1 MKPESIIVPLDGTP
15 GALAAVPVAAALA
28 TMLDAALHVL
38 HVGQRV
44 LPSADRLREL
54 GLTPEMLE
62 GSVLDQRTGPPSEA
76 ILRFATERPEP
87 LIVICT
93 HTDVEK
99 QRGALGH
106 VAEAVLVDACC
117 PVILV
122 QPERGLR
129 RWTLRR
135 ILLPHDG
142 TPATAAAMDP
152 AGDLAELTGAEVLVL
167 HVAAPGA
174 PQPTEPGTLTV
185 PRYLDQ
191 PQHEWPAWAAEFIGR
206 MSALGHPPSEVR
218 FTLSMATGDPGVEI
232 VRAAR
237 ERGAD
242 LVVIAWHGVWEP
254 ERALT
259 MRRVI
264 LEVGCPILVVQTE
277 DRGTPAA

>member
-15 GALAAVPVAAALA
+15 AALAAVPIATALA
-28 TMLDAALHVL
+28 SMLDAALHVL
-38 HVGQRV
+38 HVGERV
-44 LPSADRLREL
+44 LPSAEMLRAL
-54 GLTPEMLE
+54 GLAPDELE
-62 GSVLDQRTGPPSEA
+62 GSVLDQRTGPPAEG
-76 ILRFATERPEP
+76 ILHFAAERPEP

-93 HTDVEK
+93 HTDMEK

-122 QPERGLR
+122 QPERGVR

-142 TPATAAAMDP
+142 TPATNAAMDP
-152 AGDLAELTGAEVLVL
+152 AGDFAELTGAEVLVL
-167 HVAAPGA
+167 YVAAPDT
-174 PQPTEPGTLTV
+174 PQPAEPGTFTV
-185 PRYLDQ
+185 PRYIDQ

-206 MSALGHPPSEVR
+206 MCALGHPPSEVQ
-218 FTLSMATGDPGVEI
+218 FTLVMATGDPGEEI

-237 ERGAD
+237 EQDAD
-242 LVVIAWHGVWEP
+242 LVVLAWHGVWEP
-254 ERALT
+254 ERATT

-264 LEVGCPILVVQTE
+264 RGVGCPMLVVQTG